1 MGSPLLTETFFHNGR
16 GQVVVFNNQWQSSS
30 KAEVAGKVS
39 WCAGICGGDGSPES
53 VSSLV
58 KPQKARA
65 GEQMVDIRYRN
76 GKVLSYNYYLMPID

>member
-1 MGSPLLTETFFHNGR
+1 MASPLLTETFFHNGR

-39 WCAGICGGDGSPES
+39 WCAGIWGGDCSSES

-58 KPQKARA
+58 KPPKARA
-65 GEQMVDIRYRN
+65 GEQKVDVRYRN
-76 GKVLSYNYYLMPID
+76 GKVLSCNYYLMPID